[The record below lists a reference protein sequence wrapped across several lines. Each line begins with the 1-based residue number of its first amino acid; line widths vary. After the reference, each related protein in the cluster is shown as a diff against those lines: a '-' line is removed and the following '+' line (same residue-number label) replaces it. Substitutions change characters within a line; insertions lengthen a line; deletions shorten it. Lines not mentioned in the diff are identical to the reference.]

1 MSDLF
6 IQSPPQLGNQYTDD
20 VFLQSCL
27 RRLLPPHV
35 LQDIEPQ
42 LHEMGRMAGGELYE
56 LQLADRLNEPRLRQ
70 WDAWGN
76 RVDRVELTPLW
87 KHAARVAAD
96 YGLVAIPYEQ
106 KHGCYSRLHQFA
118 LLYLFHPSSDMYT
131 CPLAMSDGAARTLV
145 QMGNERLIKHAVK
158 RLTHRDPNL
167 AWTSG
172 QWMTEASGGSDV
184 GGTRT
189 SAVKQSDGTWKLYG
203 KKWFTSAVTADMAL
217 ALARPEGN
225 GPGGNALALFYV
237 EMRDAAGT
245 LNGLRIER
253 LKDKLGTRK
262 LPTAELLLDG
272 ARAELIGEPRGGTR
286 AIAPMLTLT
295 RAWNSISA
303 AAFMRRGV
311 TLAES
316 YAEHR
321 SVFGRRLSEQPL
333 HIETLAALEA
343 ETRGALLLTC
353 ELVALIGLEES
364 GRMDESQRALLRL
377 LTPIAKLTTGKQS
390 VAVLSEVIECFGGAG
405 YVEDTGI
412 PVLLRDAQVL
422 PIWEGTTNVL
432 ALDALLRSDLQA
444 GLAALSKR
452 FSDCIQSIKHEELQ
466 LHGRLAMQALDAARR
481 WLGAHQ
487 DPDDL
492 QAGARRFAMTLG
504 RAFELALLV
513 EHAQWQLDD
522 AQDDSGVTVAAC
534 FAATPVNLL
543 RTSAEAQ

>member
-20 VFLQSCL
+20 VFLQGYL
-27 RRLLPPHV
+27 RRVLPAHV
-35 LQDIEPQ
+35 LQDVEPQ
-42 LHEMGRMAGGELYE
+42 LHEMGRMAGGEFYE
-56 LQLADRLNEPRLRQ
+56 LQLADRLNEPRLAQ

-76 RVDRVELTPLW
+76 RVDRVELTSLW
-87 KHAARVAAD
+87 KHTARVAAD

-189 SAVKQSDGTWKLYG
+189 SAVKQADGSWKLYG

-217 ALARPEGN
+217 ALARPQGN
-225 GPGGNALALFYV
+225 GQGGNNLALFYV
-237 EMRDAAGT
+237 EMRDAAGA

-262 LPTAELLLDG
+262 LPTAELLLEG
-272 ARAELIGEPRGGTR
+272 TRAELIGEPRQGTR

-295 RAWNSISA
+295 RAWNSVSA
-303 AAFMRRGV
+303 SAFMRRGLA
-311 TLAES
+311 LAES
-316 YAEHR
+316 YAER
-321 SVFGRRLSEQPL
+321 RWAFGKKLSEQPL
-333 HIETLAALEA
+333 HIETLADLEA
-343 ETRGALLLTC
+343 EARAALLLTF
-353 ELVALIGLEES
+353 ELAALVGLEES
-364 GRMDESQRALLRL
+364 GHIDDAQRALLRL
-377 LTPIAKLTTGKQS
+377 LASIAKLTTGKQA
-390 VAVLSEVIECFGGAG
+390 VAVLSEVVECFGGAG

-432 ALDALLRSDLQA
+432 ALDALLRSEVQA
-444 GLAALSKR
+444 GLAALTLRAERGVQAAKN
-452 FSDCIQSIKHEELQ
+452 EELRLCGAQ
-466 LHGRLAMQALDAARR
+466 AIRALQAAHSWLHATVE
-481 WLGAHQ
+481 Q
-487 DPDDL
+487 DRL
-492 QAGARRFAMTLG
+492 QAGARRFALTLG

-522 AQDDSGVTVAAC
+522 AQDDSGIAAAVC

-543 RTSAEAQ
+543 APA